1 MPNTRRRRPRNSR
14 SSKSR
19 APRRDSSYTGNISQ
33 TALRYN
39 GPQVPSVFRQGLD
52 TRTEVVRLD
61 QDLVA
66 SGSGVL
72 ATVIGSNP
80 QSYSNW
86 SALSVIYDEY
96 RVLSMTTHF
105 EPYQRYHDAT
115 LNTSPIYVV
124 SDRGDATALTS
135 YQNAL
140 EYSSVSMFNS
150 ADRWSKSVKMVGAED
165 AAWTPVG
172 TGVSALYIKVYASIL
187 TNSTAIGRAATTIL
201 VQFRGTK

>member
-1 MPNTRRRRPRNSR
+1 MPNIRRRRSR
-14 SSKSR
+14 KRPSR
-19 APRRDSSYTGNISQ
+19 KMDSSNTGNISQ
-33 TALRYN
+33 TALRYSGPVVPRSFRN
-39 GPQVPSVFRQGLD
+39 GID

-61 QDLVA
+61 QDLVS
-66 SGSGVL
+66 SGSGIL

-96 RVLSMTTHF
+96 RVLSMSTHF

-124 SDRGDATALTS
+124 IDRADATALTS

-140 EYSSVSMFNS
+140 EYASVSLFNT
-150 ADRWSKSVKMVGAED
+150 ADRWSKKVNMIGGED

-172 TGVSALYIKVYASIL
+172 TGISALYIKVYASIL
-187 TNSTAIGRAATTIL
+187 TNSTAIGRAATTVL

>member
-1 MPNTRRRRPRNSR
+1 MPNIRRRRPSKKRR
-14 SSKSR
+14 SKM
-19 APRRDSSYTGNISQ
+19 DSSNTGNISM

-39 GPQVPSVFRQGLD
+39 GPIIPSSFKQGID
-52 TRTEVVRLD
+52 TRTEVMRLD
-61 QDLVA
+61 QDLTS

-72 ATVIGSNP
+72 ATVVGSNP

-86 SALSVIYDEY
+86 TALSAAYDEY
-96 RVLSMTTHF
+96 RVLSMSSHF

-124 SDRGDATALTS
+124 IDRADSTALTS

-140 EYSSVSMFNS
+140 EYSSVSLFNT
-150 ADRWSKSVKMVGAED
+150 ADRWNKTVKMNGVED
-165 AAWTPVG
+165 AVWTPVS
-172 TGVSALYIKVYASIL
+172 TGVSTLYIKMYASIL
-187 TNSTAIGRAATTIL
+187 TNSTAIGRLATTVL